1 MSNVKVAGEPLD
13 NQRLY
18 QVAVSDFT
26 AAGGDGYDMLKN
38 TKVTG
43 EFGTLEEVFSQY
55 LNQKGIGDIAIGR
68 IQIKK

>member
-1 MSNVKVAGEPLD
+1 MNEAQFFIISLLIGVLIVISIMQTL
-13 NQRLY
+13 
-18 QVAVSDFT
+18 VT
-26 AAGGDGYDMLKN
+26 AFLERM
-38 TKVTG
+38 G